1 MTSRLA
7 KETVSKWK
15 AEGLDPAFEDII
27 RLNALGLK
35 VERGDSAYEFG
46 AVPRMAFLGEY
57 VFHEPTV
64 AKRIWLDEALQLV
77 KRDYLNQLCLTAYAL
92 HTPAKELPQ
101 LYDVREIEKAMEG
114 FRDEILLKFT
124 ETQIMTCIEYV
135 LKGDDPTAGEDY
147 TEQEEHDDQDDP
159 NDPTELPPE
168 MASVAKQALL
178 HALSYG
184 IDPAVQDCVTLPH
197 LERITALAA
206 LHSGVDV
213 LKGEHAQAVGAFY
226 RAAGR
231 IHERLLR
238 ERTKINTTETTDTT
252 GTKDTTCTKETV
264 TE

>member
-15 AEGLDPAFEDII
+15 AEGLDPTFEDII
-27 RLNALGLK
+27 RINALGLK

-147 TEQEEHDDQDDP
+147 TEQEEHDDQNGQDDQNNP

-184 IDPAVQDCVTLPH
+184 IDPAVQDYVTLPH
-197 LERITALAA
+197 LERITVLAA

-252 GTKDTTCTKETV
+252 GTKETV

>member
-15 AEGLDPAFEDII
+15 AEGLEPTFEDII
-27 RLNALGLK
+27 KLNALGLK
-35 VERGDSAYEFG
+35 VERGDSAFEFG

-77 KRDYLNQLCLTAYAL
+77 RKDYLNQLCLTAYAL

-101 LYDVREIEKAMEG
+101 LYDVREIEKGMAK
-114 FRDEILLKFT
+114 FRDEILLKYT
-124 ETQIMTCIEYV
+124 ETQVMKCIEYV
-135 LKGDDPTAGEDY
+135 LKGDDPTVGEDCD
-147 TEQEEHDDQDDP
+147 EPDDAERETDDP
-159 NDPTELPPE
+159 SELPSE
-168 MASVAKQALL
+168 MVSVAKQALMQ
-178 HALSYG
+178 ALSYG
-184 IDPAVQDCVTLPH
+184 IDPAVQDYVTLPH

-231 IHERLLR
+231 IHERLVG
-238 ERTKINTTETTDTT
+238 ERTKVNTTDTK
-252 GTKDTTCTKETV
+252 GTV
-264 TE
+264 T

>member
-15 AEGLDPAFEDII
+15 AEGLDPTFEDII
-27 RLNALGLK
+27 RINALGLK

-147 TEQEEHDDQDDP
+147 TEQEEQDDPNDP

-184 IDPAVQDCVTLPH
+184 IDPAVQDYVTLPH

-213 LKGEHAQAVGAFY
+213 LKDEHAQAVGAFY

-238 ERTKINTTETTDTT
+238 ERTKINTTC
-252 GTKDTTCTKETV
+252 TKETKETV